1 MLVILDFDG
10 TLTIEE
16 AQAPMLARRAIQ
28 TLAREVLQLPVGQVV
43 AAYRRARGRI
53 LAAPQRYGW
62 WVNGLLAGY
71 ADEGA
76 FQCNTSTLLEMLGRE
91 PGYAQ
96 AVAARF
102 PQAEYDPVV
111 DCTNWLFHRHTA
123 ELAPAF
129 RETARPLLEALLA
142 HPRRTPVVLTNS
154 LGDKVARQI
163 ETLGLGAP
171 IEILGDTRQYDMDP
185 HWPVTF
191 EDPER
196 GPVQVWQAAP
206 ERPIDLRRPAYH
218 AALLAARRR
227 DPALAVVADTLSL
240 PGALPLMMGIPF
252 FLARTCYTPTWCIQ
266 AVEAHPLGRL
276 LGSLDE
282 LGPAL
287 DELER

>member
-28 TLAREVLQLPVGQVV
+28 TLAREVLLAPVGEVV
-43 AAYRRARGRI
+43 AAYRRARARI
-53 LAAPQRYGW
+53 LAAPERYGW

-76 FQCNTSTLLEMLGRE
+76 FQCNTATLLEMLARE
-91 PGYAQ
+91 PGYAE

-102 PQAEYDPVV
+102 PHAEYDPVV

-129 RETARPLLEALLA
+129 RAAARPTLQALLD

-154 LGDKVARQI
+154 LGDKVTRQLA
-163 ETLGLGAP
+163 TLELGAP
-171 IEILGDTRQYDMDP
+171 LEILGDTRQYDMAP
-185 HWPVTF
+185 EWPQRF
-191 EDPER
+191 DDPER

-206 ERPIDLRRPAYH
+206 GRPIDLRRPAYH

-227 DPALAVVADTLSL
+227 DASLAVVADTLSL

-252 FLARTCYTPTWCIQ
+252 FLLRTCYTPAWCAQ
-266 AVEAHPLGRL
+266 AVAAHPLGHVL
-276 LGSLDE
+276 EALEALPGELD
-282 LGPAL
+282 AL
-287 DELER
+287 ES